1 MAPIFAIYLVWAFWL
16 VSWLAAALWSGP
28 ALKRGDLLQE
38 SLYRVMAIA
47 GFVLLFGFFVSRY
60 DIIYRLWRTPTG
72 ILGWTMVA
80 LVVVCFAFCWWARI
94 QLGSLWSGPITRKH
108 DHRVVETGP
117 YAIVRH
123 PIYTGLTLC
132 VIATAVV
139 QGTPTSFIGAALMT
153 LCYYIKALLEER
165 FLRQE
170 LGAQGYDA
178 YSKRVP
184 MFVPFLRWPAD
195 LRGERPRRG

>member
-1 MAPIFAIYLVWAFWL
+1 M
-16 VSWLAAALWSGP
+16 
-28 ALKRGDLLQE
+28 
-38 SLYRVMAIA
+38 
-47 GFVLLFGFFVSRY
+47 
-60 DIIYRLWRTPTG
+60 
-72 ILGWTMVA
+72 
-80 LVVVCFAFCWWARI
+80 
-94 QLGSLWSGPITRKH
+94 WSGPITRQH
-108 DHRVVETGP
+108 DHHVVETGP

-132 VIATAVV
+132 VIATAIV

-153 LCYYIKALLEER
+153 LCYCIKALLEER

-195 LRGERPRRG
+195 VPGERPRRG